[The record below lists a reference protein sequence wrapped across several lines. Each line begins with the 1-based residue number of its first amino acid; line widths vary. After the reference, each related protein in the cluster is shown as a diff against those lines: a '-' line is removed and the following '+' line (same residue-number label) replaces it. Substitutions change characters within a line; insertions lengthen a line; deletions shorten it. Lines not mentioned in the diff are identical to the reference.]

1 MGSGAGPKPVADG
14 LLMQI
19 DAGNPRS
26 YSGSGITVNDL
37 SYNNISASFS
47 QFTYLSN
54 SSVTTTS
61 NASSNY
67 TLEIDLGKNW
77 TYQAEYQINSNNN
90 FNTLVSYGNY
100 TDGILLRSFRVDT
113 FYVKGSNYYSY
124 LDVLG
129 TSNSA
134 GSWIP
139 LTLNCFDNNSN
150 LYITVYRG
158 TSLVAS
164 VTTTSG
170 LNPGFKTFR
179 VGQAIHASNEGL
191 DGAVR
196 NIVFT
201 PTVYSSD
208 NKGYFQFNGTSTVAT
223 TTIFTPNISNKS
235 LLAWCKLNSTSQ
247 TGGGLITLEKT
258 DGTVFD
264 SIVYNENSNGWGFG
278 SESYN
283 RSGWSGI
290 SESSISQWVFICATY
305 ENNNYKLYRNGVQI
319 YGTSTYNAYTFSFS
333 SRVLIGKR
341 HTGGSN
347 PHLDASISH
356 GKLYARALSSSE
368 VMREFNA
375 AKGRYGL

>member
-14 LLMQI
+14 LVMQI

-113 FYVKGSNYYSY
+113 FYVKGSNYYNY

-139 LTLNCFDNNSN
+139 LTINCFDNNSN
-150 LYITVYRG
+150 L
-158 TSLVAS
+158 
-164 VTTTSG
+164 
-170 LNPGFKTFR
+170 
-179 VGQAIHASNEGL
+179 
-191 DGAVR
+191 
-196 NIVFT
+196 
-201 PTVYSSD
+201 
-208 NKGYFQFNGTSTVAT
+208 
-223 TTIFTPNISNKS
+223 
-235 LLAWCKLNSTSQ
+235 
-247 TGGGLITLEKT
+247 
-258 DGTVFD
+258 
-264 SIVYNENSNGWGFG
+264 
-278 SESYN
+278 
-283 RSGWSGI
+283 
-290 SESSISQWVFICATY
+290 
-305 ENNNYKLYRNGVQI
+305 
-319 YGTSTYNAYTFSFS
+319 
-333 SRVLIGKR
+333 SR
-341 HTGGSN
+341 
-347 PHLDASISH
+347 
-356 GKLYARALSSSE
+356 
-368 VMREFNA
+368 
-375 AKGRYGL
+375 